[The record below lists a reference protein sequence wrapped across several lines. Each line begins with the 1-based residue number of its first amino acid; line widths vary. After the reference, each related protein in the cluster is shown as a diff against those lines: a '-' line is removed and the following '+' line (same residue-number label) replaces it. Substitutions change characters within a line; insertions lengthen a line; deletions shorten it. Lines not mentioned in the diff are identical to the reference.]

1 MEAGDCMAESVITS
15 EPSSAFDPSRAA
27 LFNRDVFAPFR
38 VRQYE
43 QLIDLVESGRIRPRT
58 PVLVTE
64 LPTQPVALIT
74 TQMAYHHVAQG
85 DIAGK
90 PWLVS
95 F

>member
-1 MEAGDCMAESVITS
+1 MAESMIAS

-27 LFNRDVFAPFR
+27 LFDRDVFAPFR
-38 VRQYE
+38 VLQYE
-43 QLIDLVESGRIRPRT
+43 QLTGLVERGRIRQRT

-64 LPTQPVALIT
+64 LPVQPVALIT